1 SPTAARRAWST
12 PDAVVSGRG
21 WLLSILL
28 PAAALAAV
36 AGLAPLVPLGGQ
48 LAAVV
53 AGAFAFG
60 CVGAE
65 VLLASAA
72 APRFPRR
79 ALLLL
84 LLPLSALAALA
95 LLGQAVP
102 AVIGAMVVT
111 TCLLGAGTLIGAKVG
126 QAIERPGHLLVVA

>member
-1 SPTAARRAWST
+1 
-12 PDAVVSGRG
+12 
-21 WLLSILL
+21 
-28 PAAALAAV
+28 
-36 AGLAPLVPLGGQ
+36 
-48 LAAVV
+48 
-53 AGAFAFG
+53 
-60 CVGAE
+60 
-65 VLLASAA
+65 
-72 APRFPRR
+72 PRR

-126 QAIERPGHLLVVA
+126 QAIERPGHLLVVAIVSALVDAFSVLHPRGPTAQIIESESAVAVLVLPWPLLGTSRI